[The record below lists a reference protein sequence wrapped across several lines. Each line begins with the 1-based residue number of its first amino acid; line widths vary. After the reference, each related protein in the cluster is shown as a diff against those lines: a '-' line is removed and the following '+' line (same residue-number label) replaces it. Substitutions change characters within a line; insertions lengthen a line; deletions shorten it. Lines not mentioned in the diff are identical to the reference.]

1 MQEIGKE
8 TLIMIAIIVTL
19 IICATVLYL
28 SREVMTFI
36 GSELA
41 EARKTPT
48 GFTAEDL
55 DKAYEEAARNKELPP
70 DITQVVKELMQDFE
84 LE

>member
-8 TLIMIAIIVTL
+8 MLIMISVIITL

-36 GSELA
+36 SSELA
-41 EARKTPT
+41 EARKIPE
-48 GFTAEDL
+48 GFTADDL
-55 DKAYEEAARNKELPP
+55 DKAYEEAERNKELPP